1 MAFLLNYW
9 EFKNEKP
16 IHKSPRPIKPMPT
29 WEMKGINEDISLAV
43 ILPTGIIVASNNIK
57 QKRQI
62 QTPKIRNWK
71 WLAENNTIELIM
83 LLRVPIPK

>member
-9 EFKNEKP
+9 EYKNEKP
-16 IHKSPRPIKPMPT
+16 IHF
-29 WEMKGINEDISLAV
+29 NEDISLAV
-43 ILPTGIIVASNNIK
+43 ILPTGIIVASNSIK

-71 WLAENNTIELIM
+71 WLAKNNAIELIM
-83 LLRVPIPK
+83 LLRVSIPK